1 MIVLT
6 VLSRPGCHLCDE
18 LIDELE
24 PLIAGRARLDVVDI
38 SEDEELL
45 RRYCL
50 EIPVLKAGDEEL
62 SRYRLDPQRVAQYIA
77 RRTS

>member
-18 LIDELE
+18 LIDELL
-24 PLIAGRARLDVVDI
+24 PLIAGLARIDVVDI
-38 SEDEELL
+38 SDDEDLL

-50 EIPVLKAGDEEL
+50 EIPVVKHGDEEL
-62 SRYRLDPQRVAQYIA
+62 SRYRLDRERVASFLE
-77 RRTS
+77 RRAH

>member
-18 LIDELE
+18 LIAQLE
-24 PLIAGRARLDVVDI
+24 PLVAGRARIDVVDI
-38 SEDEELL
+38 SEDEDLL

-50 EIPVLKAGDEEL
+50 EIPVLKCGDEEL
-62 SRYRLDPQRVAQYIA
+62 SRYRLDPGRVAGFFA
-77 RRTS
+77 RRCA